1 MKKTSIDL
9 NKQLKNDIMKKKEVV
24 NMTNKTKKDLE
35 IYDFNALDFIP
46 EDAIE
51 DSVEELEANTE
62 EVLTAPTTH
71 DIEEAIVE
79 TLEEE

>member
-1 MKKTSIDL
+1 M
-9 NKQLKNDIMKKKEVV
+9 
-24 NMTNKTKKDLE
+24 TKKIKEDLE

-51 DSVEELEANTE
+51 DSVEELEVNTE

-71 DIEEAIVE
+71 GIEEATAE
-79 TLEEE
+79 TLEEV